1 MCNFFLFFWKHMKT
15 IDFCCFINSHSV
27 FSWLMEC
34 SFFFIELANTLCCH
48 SILYNSQ
55 SHFSAKSCQIEILKI
70 LCRLLTLNWIS
81 LFELR
86 NGIGCQPSVCVC
98 ACVFVR
104 GWLQVRV
111 TVGGWV
117 AASRRVLWFV
127 CVGALCSCWDL
138 LEGRQGNMYFNPWVY
153 CHSKKPIK
161 FYDLAAGG
169 SFPCAWR
176 AWLIYIDVSFA
187 RYFQRASIHGML
199 TGLTYLVSI

>member
-1 MCNFFLFFWKHMKT
+1 MIKEDIFLLFYECPITLFSLLMKW
-15 IDFCCFINSHSV
+15 S
-27 FSWLMEC
+27 LL
-34 SFFFIELANTLCCH
+34 IELGNTLCCLN
-48 SILYNSQ
+48 ILSNSQ
-55 SHFSAKSCQIEILKI
+55 SHFFCRILPNWNIENSMQTVNFKLNFSFWTLERHRLSAA
-70 LCRLLTLNWIS
+70 R
-81 LFELR
+81 
-86 NGIGCQPSVCVC
+86 VC
-98 ACVFVR
+98 ARMFFFVR

-127 CVGALCSCWDL
+127 CVGALRSCWDL
-138 LEGRQGNMYFNPWVY
+138 LEGKQGNMYFNPWVY

-176 AWLIYIDVSFA
+176 ARLIYIDVSSA
-187 RYFQRASIHGML
+187 RHFQRASIHGML